1 MVTEKNYN
9 TNGKFKEKL
18 YALGLAVSIIFIL
31 IDKVIV
37 PTVNSGKLADAVNTQ
52 AQQIARLEE
61 CVIQLR
67 PLPYE
72 VAGIKVS
79 LEGLRVTLDRL
90 EKKVDSPIPPG
101 R

>member
-1 MVTEKNYN
+1 MMVTEKNG
-9 TNGKFKEKL
+9 NGKLREKL
-18 YALGLAVSIIFIL
+18 YVLALTASLIFIV
-31 IDKVIV
+31 IDKILV
-37 PTVNSGKLADAVNTQ
+37 PTMNSGKLADAVNTQ

-67 PLPYE
+67 PLPGE

-90 EKKVDSPIPPG
+90 EKKVDSPAQAG